1 MHIRKI
7 QISKVRGFRDVDLDL
22 SRPDGSLA
30 GWTVLA
36 GRNGS
41 GKSTL
46 LKAIALAVAGPDAA
60 RALQPSFAGWIR
72 AGSRKGSVEVG
83 LALSPQEPQQL
94 QETRL
99 AWKREGESGEPV

>member
-7 QISKVRGFRDVDLDL
+7 QLSNIRGFREVDLDL
-22 SRPDGSLA
+22 TRPDGSLA

-46 LKAIALAVAGPDAA
+46 LKAIALAVAGRRQPGFSS
-60 RALQPSFAGWIR
+60 RASRIGSEPAPEKPPLRPCRSFR
-72 AGSRKGSVEVG
+72 QGSTYPMK
-83 LALSPQEPQQL
+83 QD
-94 QETRL
+94 
-99 AWKREGESGEPV
+99 